1 MLTARPTM
9 KVNMMNRVRV
19 ALFNDRAAAEP
30 VRRRL
35 LQAGIPAEIHEQ
47 LGLARLWFV
56 SNQSAGVGIEVPGRL
71 AETAHQ
77 LLRTWDNA
85 EGALSGAIRCPEC
98 KSMRVD
104 YPQVTRK
111 SISTNLVIG
120 LLAGLGLVEKD
131 YYCEGCHC
139 MWPKL
144 RATLSP
150 AC

>member
-9 KVNMMNRVRV
+9 KVDIMNRARV

-30 VRRRL
+30 IRRRL

-56 SNQSAGVGIEVPGRL
+56 SKRSAGVGVEVPGRL

-104 YPQVTRK
+104 Y
-111 SISTNLVIG
+111 
-120 LLAGLGLVEKD
+120 
-131 YYCEGCHC
+131 
-139 MWPKL
+139 
-144 RATLSP
+144 
-150 AC
+150 